1 LRQLVCFCPA
11 TDSIEVFASVFGVEI
26 DIGLRVLR
34 VNPDLPQNSTVNC
47 AHEFLTKD
55 VKAMGFERKMC

>member
-1 LRQLVCFCPA
+1 
-11 TDSIEVFASVFGVEI
+11 VFGVEI
-26 DIGLRVLR
+26 DIGLGVLR
-34 VNPDLPQNSTVNC
+34 VDPDLAQNSTVNC